1 MKSTT
6 WAALGSLSIN
16 LVLGLLIAALFSAA
30 PAARAAERT
39 QCVQHAVSS
48 HQAPARQAAPHR
60 SYIVAVR
67 MGWAG

>member
-1 MKSTT
+1 MKATT

-30 PAARAAERT
+30 PARAAEPQCPT
-39 QCVQHAVSS
+39 QKTLQT
-48 HQAPARQAAPHR
+48 HQNPAPPAAAHR
-60 SYIVAVR
+60 SYVVAAR